1 MWFYKP
7 EWEKGCDVRG
17 ETFKAL
23 YDTWMPVCR
32 QAEGFKVPHMKR
44 GMLSM
49 DRHETQALTSAANDD
64 FTAQDYQGSVFF
76 ITLKDFS

>member
-23 YDTWMPVCR
+23 DAMWTPRVVRLRASRC
-32 QAEGFKVPHMKR
+32 
-44 GMLSM
+44 L
-49 DRHETQALTSAANDD
+49 
-64 FTAQDYQGSVFF
+64 
-76 ITLKDFS
+76 I